1 MVIELIE
8 SYFGL
13 ISIHF
18 RDVLESLSSQ
28 SLVYLFSALILIC
41 FFRYYFTMKLG
52 FAKTNKF
59 LLKNLEF
66 FYKTTGTREIK
77 DATQL
82 KKAKSE
88 FIKTLVGTALKT
100 DFEDN
105 IEDVDVLSTWK
116 QISAN
121 VSWVYKSSD
130 LHIDTEFAQGFLNE
144 NKVLNAFLAKKIFSA
159 PTVLTSLGIIGTFLG
174 LTMGVGSAASG
185 LASPDISIARQ
196 SMSNLLNGAQ
206 LAFVTSLLGLS
217 LALLYRLILTK
228 NLDIV
233 RKNIQRNLDFFSMV
247 FTPKHTNTL
256 GNAAIIAQLKL
267 VVEKLTNESVA
278 TKNPKTSEENSNE

>member
-41 FFRYYFTMKLG
+41 FFRYYFAMKLG

-88 FIKTLVGTALKT
+88 FIKTLVGTA
-100 DFEDN
+100 
-105 IEDVDVLSTWK
+105 
-116 QISAN
+116 
-121 VSWVYKSSD
+121 YK
-130 LHIDTEFAQGFLNE
+130 N
-144 NKVLNAFLAKKIFSA
+144 
-159 PTVLTSLGIIGTFLG
+159 
-174 LTMGVGSAASG
+174 
-185 LASPDISIARQ
+185 
-196 SMSNLLNGAQ
+196 
-206 LAFVTSLLGLS
+206 
-217 LALLYRLILTK
+217 
-228 NLDIV
+228 
-233 RKNIQRNLDFFSMV
+233 
-247 FTPKHTNTL
+247 
-256 GNAAIIAQLKL
+256 
-267 VVEKLTNESVA
+267 
-278 TKNPKTSEENSNE
+278 